1 MTMPNMS
8 GPAEQMSLADHP
20 VKGFYLMV
28 VGVPQVGWKKLC
40 KHKMEARTN
49 HISEFLRRI
58 QTNDSTSPSPT
69 YLAQHPLFDQA
80 CISSDVYK
88 LLYRILRHL

>member
-28 VGVPQVGWKKLC
+28 VGVPQVGKNYGNSAHFLNECYAILTRRKRWAKL
-40 KHKMEARTN
+40 
-49 HISEFLRRI
+49 LRRYMF
-58 QTNDSTSPSPT
+58 QRSKS
-69 YLAQHPLFDQA
+69 
-80 CISSDVYK
+80 
-88 LLYRILRHL
+88 

>member
-1 MTMPNMS
+1 MYM
-8 GPAEQMSLADHP
+8 L
-20 VKGFYLMV
+20 Y
-28 VGVPQVGWKKLC
+28 VPTGWKKLC

-69 YLAQHPLFDQA
+69 YLAQHPLFDQIVGKKYVRLCPA
-80 CISSDVYK
+80 SLSGELCPLSE
-88 LLYRILRHL
+88 